1 MRKYW
6 AIAVMICLSASLLM
20 GCGGSGGGDKNV
32 GAQSKAKEQAVVQ
45 QQSEAKAEKAQ
56 AKEQADQKVTEELP
70 SQTDGYAIFVR
81 DANSKEPLSG
91 VKVQFCSD
99 TMCMMGVTDNTG
111 VAVFNMDPGNYEAHI
126 LKPPAGYQ
134 KSSETAAL
142 TADDKTAVFGLL
154 KVGEELKAA
163 DAADGTDAAAEETGE
178 KSTEKKSDH
187 CSKTDAEWF
196 CDMTGFTFKAV
207 E

>member
-1 MRKYW
+1 MIYTYTIKLSWLRMLLIMKKYV
-6 AIAVMICLSASLLM
+6 AIVVMICLSASLLM

-45 QQSEAKAEKAQ
+45 QQSEAKAEKTQ

-99 TMCMMGVTDNTG
+99 TMRMMGVTDNTG

-154 KVGEELKAA
+154 KVGEEPKAA
-163 DAADGTDAAAEETGE
+163 DAADVD
-178 KSTEKKSDH
+178 
-187 CSKTDAEWF
+187 
-196 CDMTGFTFKAV
+196 
-207 E
+207 